1 MSPPTAGEYLVDV
14 VGESHYQS
22 ALAAICG
29 PRSEG
34 GEYREVAARLVL
46 EDDNQYDA
54 NAVAVKINSRKV
66 GHLNR
71 ANAVAFRRWLSSS
84 GHSAANL
91 TCPAVIVGGWRR
103 EDGDT
108 GSYGVVLDL
117 AVPGLELRE
126 EPPFDPRGDG
136 EGDDIV
142 IEIEYA
148 PPPRRTIAAAVASK
162 PAYVPAPPAP
172 QQSGS
177 SWTWLWVV
185 LGIALLVF
193 LLFVSFPR

>member
-1 MSPPTAGEYLVDV
+1 MLPTSNEYLVDV

-29 PRSEG
+29 PRSEA
-34 GEYREVAARLVL
+34 GEYREVAAHLVL
-46 EDDNQYDA
+46 EDNNQYDA
-54 NAVAVKINSRKV
+54 NAVAVQINGRKV
-66 GHLNR
+66 GHLDR
-71 ANAVAFRRWLSSS
+71 ANALAFRRWRSSA
-84 GHSAANL
+84 GHPTADL
-91 TCPAVIVGGWRR
+91 TCPAVIIGGWDHG
-103 EDGDT
+103 DGDP

-117 AVPGLELRE
+117 AVPGLELRD
-126 EPPFDPRGDG
+126 EPPLDPREDG

-162 PAYVPAPPAP
+162 PAYVPAPPP
-172 QQSGS
+172 QSGS